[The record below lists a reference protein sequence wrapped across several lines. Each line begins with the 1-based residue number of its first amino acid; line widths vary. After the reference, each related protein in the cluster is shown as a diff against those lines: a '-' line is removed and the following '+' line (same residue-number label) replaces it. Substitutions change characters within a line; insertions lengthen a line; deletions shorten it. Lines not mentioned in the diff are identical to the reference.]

1 MSDSEEENGV
11 ARFVSAKETLG
22 ITGTSIEKVTDSDV
36 VVIGG
41 GPAGLAAAIAARRK
55 GLRAAVLD
63 CAHPPIDKACGEGL
77 MPDGVVALSKL
88 GIMLG
93 PDCAFPFR
101 GIHFYG
107 SGVSVDAAFPSG
119 CGFGIRRTTL
129 HAHLVEQAEREK
141 VSLLWGTRVT
151 GISDDAVLLDR
162 HSIRSRWIVGADGST
177 SRVRRWAQLNACR
190 YEARRF
196 GFRRHYRVE
205 PWTDRLEIYWCE
217 GWQIYVTPVGPDE
230 VCVVVISKDPH
241 LRLDG
246 ALEGCAELSARLK
259 DADVMSTERGGL
271 SASRGLKRVWRGR
284 VALVGDA
291 AGSVDAITG
300 EGLRLSFDG
309 ALTLADALATGDL
322 AGYQAR
328 HARLLRRPT
337 LMARSMLLLERPRL
351 RRRAMRAFAS
361 NPALFSRM
369 LAVHVGAV
377 PVTDFAASGLALGW
391 RMLAA

>member
-1 MSDSEEENGV
+1 M
-11 ARFVSAKETLG
+11 SAKETLA
-22 ITGTSIEKVTDSDV
+22 ITSASIEKVINSDV

-88 GIMLG
+88 GIALG
-93 PDCAFPFR
+93 PQSAFPFR
-101 GIHFYG
+101 GVRFRG

-129 HAHLVEQAEREK
+129 HTLLIQQAEKEK

-151 GISDDAVLLDR
+151 GISEDAVLLDGR
-162 HSIRSRWIVGADGST
+162 SIRCRWIIGADGGT
-177 SRVRRWAQLNACR
+177 SRVRRWAQLDACR
-190 YEARRF
+190 YEVRRF
-196 GFRRHYRVE
+196 GFRRHYRVA
-205 PWTDRLEIYWCE
+205 PWTDRVEIYWCE
-217 GWQIYVTPVGPDE
+217 GWQIYVTPIGPED
-230 VCVVVISKDPH
+230 VCVVVISRHPH
-241 LRLDG
+241 LRLDS

-259 DADVMSTERGGL
+259 GAEIVSTERGGL
-271 SASRGLKRVWRGR
+271 SATRVLKRVWRGR

-291 AGSVDAITG
+291 SGSVDAISG
-300 EGLRLSFDG
+300 EGLRLCFDK
-309 ALTLADALATGDL
+309 ALALAGALATGDL
-322 AGYQAR
+322 AGYQSG

-351 RRRAMRAFAS
+351 RRRAMRAFAA

-377 PVTDFAASGLALGW
+377 PVTDFAANGLALGW